1 MGGFRKNKGEL
12 VAIDCISGKAVKY
25 RIDHGGVAYAGP
37 AEGEMENL
45 PFAGPGLVDLQIN
58 GVNGIDFNDTSL
70 SEDGLLAAARYLLA
84 RGVTTF
90 FPTVITNSQ
99 ENAGRIL
106 SVIDRACRAM
116 PEVAGSI
123 GGIHLEGPFISE
135 SDGYRGA
142 HDRKYV
148 RAPDWDLFCS
158 FQRASGNRIKI
169 ITISP
174 EWEDSVGFIRR
185 CRKNGVI
192 VGIAHSRAGTGRIAE
207 AVDAGARLSTH
218 LGNSVPLMLPRHPN
232 IIWDQL
238 AEDRLFATIVA
249 DGYHL
254 PDSFI
259 RVVLKVKKSRTLLI
273 SDATCF
279 AGRAPGTYRTHI
291 GGEVVLEEG
300 GRLSMKGEQGLLAGA
315 ARLLPENIE
324 YLISKDI
331 AKLSRAWYMA
341 SCGPAEFAGLRK
353 TCKRPGDYSDMVVF
367 GLGDGKINVSRVI
380 RQGEIVSKSEDN

>member
-1 MGGFRKNKGEL
+1 MIGFNKNEKEFA
-12 VAIDCISGKAVKY
+12 AIDCISGKAVKY
-25 RIDHGGVAYAGP
+25 RIGPGGVAYAGP
-37 AEGEMENL
+37 AEGETENL

-58 GVNGIDFNDTSL
+58 GVNGIDFNDASL
-70 SEDGLLAAARYLLA
+70 SEDGLLSAARYLSG

-90 FPTVITNSQ
+90 FPAVITNSE
-99 ENAGRIL
+99 ENTGRIL

-116 PEVAGSI
+116 PEVAGCI

-142 HDRKYV
+142 HYRKYV
-148 RAPDWDLFCS
+148 RAPDWDFFCS
-158 FQRASGNRIKI
+158 LQRASGNRIKI
-169 ITISP
+169 ITMSP
-174 EWEDSVGFIRR
+174 EWKDSAGFIRK

-192 VGIAHSRAGTGRIAE
+192 VGIAHSSAGTSRIAE
-207 AVDAGARLSTH
+207 AVEAGARLSTH

-238 AEDRLFATIVA
+238 AEDRLFASIVA

-279 AGRAPGTYRTHI
+279 SGLAPGVYKTHI

-300 GRLSMKGEQGLLAGA
+300 GRLSMKGEEGLLAGA

-324 YLISKDI
+324 YLIGKDI
-331 AKLSRAWYMA
+331 AKLSRAWHMA

-353 TCKRPGDYSDMVVF
+353 SRKRPGDYPDMVVF
-367 GLGDGKINVSRVI
+367 GLDDGKINVSRAI
-380 RQGEIVSKSEDN
+380 REGEIIYGYGDK